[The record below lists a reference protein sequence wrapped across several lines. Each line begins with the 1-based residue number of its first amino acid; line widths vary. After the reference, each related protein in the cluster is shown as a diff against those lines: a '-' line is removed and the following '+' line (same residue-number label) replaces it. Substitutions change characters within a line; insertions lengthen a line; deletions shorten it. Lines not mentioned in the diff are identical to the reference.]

1 MNGKQVTPR
10 QRLAS
15 VMGKCFETQPAAT
28 RTALRHAVLSYVLK
42 REIKSSADMTD
53 KEVQDLLTLWEH
65 WQAPFNPSDAA
76 RGQIN
81 EIARQYQEE
90 HGQTKMELA

>member
-15 VMGKCFETQPAAT
+15 VMGKCFETQPTAT
-28 RTALRHAVLSYVLK
+28 RDELRHAVLSHVLK

-65 WQAPFNPSDAA
+65 WQSPFNPSDAA
-76 RGQIN
+76 RLEIN
-81 EIARQYQEE
+81 AIAKLYQSE
-90 HGQTKMELA
+90 HGQTEMTLA